1 MIGRLRDWIEQGN
14 LRADAAV
21 LYRSNAQSRVL
32 EENLINAGIP
42 YRVYGG
48 LRFFERAEIKDALA
62 YLRLISH
69 REDDAS
75 FERIVNRP
83 TARASVHVR

>member
-1 MIGRLRDWIEQGN
+1 
-14 LRADAAV
+14 
-21 LYRSNAQSRVL
+21 
-32 EENLINAGIP
+32 
-42 YRVYGG
+42 VYGG

-83 TARASVHVR
+83 TRGIGARTVPGRWQATNSQVAPPTRSLLS